1 MATTDAVVMPGVIM
15 VSTLSA
21 RVALRSRRVAL
32 LELGLRSKWAG
43 VSGVGGGD
51 DSSPC
56 VYLGATP
63 DTSGINP
70 FLRHDTVVSFPS
82 FVGWYV
88 WNVGA
93 SKDVLRV
100 TLVKEVE

>member
-15 VSTLSA
+15 VSTSTA
-21 RVALRSRRVAL
+21 RVAMRARRVAL
-32 LELGLRSKWAG
+32 LEVGLRSQWAG

-51 DSSPC
+51 DSAPC
-56 VYLGATP
+56 VYLGATL

-88 WNVGA
+88 WSAGT
-93 SKDVLRV
+93 SKGVLRV
-100 TLVKEVE
+100 TLAKEVE